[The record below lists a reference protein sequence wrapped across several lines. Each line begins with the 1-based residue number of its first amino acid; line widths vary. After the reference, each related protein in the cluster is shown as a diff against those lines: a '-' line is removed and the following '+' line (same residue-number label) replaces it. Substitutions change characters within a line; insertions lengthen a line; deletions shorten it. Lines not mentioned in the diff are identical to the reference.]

1 MKTRLASPRDPQKP
15 REIQPPRT
23 SSIGHQRCTRPDLEL
38 AHQGDPFAFAFA
50 FPAPPAPAC
59 APLPIPIPLP
69 NALSRLRISSISGCW
84 ASRWCFAPAYPA
96 EPLPALSRPVY
107 VRVCVSV
114 RSSTCPIDIDGDAFA
129 FRFMLAFKSGLE
141 SALEL
146 VDSLRPAASPASTP
160 IPIPTPNPK
169 PNRPAPSSRGVSG
182 IDDKPEP
189 TDEDEWMVA
198 SEGRDDDASVEL
210 SVRACMSLSLSLSR
224 APGLGERDSKNDSEE
239 EGDVNAGDV
248 SSSSWC
254 SCSSCSPRP
263 TSPAVRA
270 DTVAAGCLANDD
282 GAGMTGELVLRAAF
296 CLAVAVEGP
305 GPVGWA
311 LDASAPS
318 CGIPG
323 LDGFGTVFDRLVR
336 VFVCV
341 LVEVP
346 AGGSML
352 PCCCCC

>member
-1 MKTRLASPRDPQKP
+1 MKTRLELDSPRDPQKLGEVQLSRTTVN
-15 REIQPPRT
+15 REFGAPT
-23 SSIGHQRCTRPDLEL
+23 L
-38 AHQGDPFAFAFA
+38 AHQGDPD
-50 FPAPPAPAC
+50 PEPPTC

-69 NALSRLRISSISGCW
+69 NALSRLSISSISGCW
-84 ASRWCFAPAYPA
+84 ASRWCFAPA

-114 RSSTCPIDIDGDAFA
+114 RSSTCPIDGDA
-129 FRFMLAFKSGLE
+129 FMLAFKSGLE

-146 VDSLRPAASPASTP
+146 VDSLRPAPAASPTP
-160 IPIPTPNPK
+160 NPIPNPK
-169 PNRPAPSSRGVSG
+169 PNRPAPSPPSRGVSG